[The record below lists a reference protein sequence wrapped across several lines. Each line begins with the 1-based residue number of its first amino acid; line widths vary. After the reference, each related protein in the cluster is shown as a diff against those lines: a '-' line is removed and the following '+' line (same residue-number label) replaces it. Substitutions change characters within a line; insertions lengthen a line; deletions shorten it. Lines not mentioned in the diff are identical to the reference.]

1 MKNIKKLIK
10 GLYVLVNYEYDFM
23 DTKEE
28 VVNYI
33 LNLLEECDLLKEYD
47 L

>member
-10 GLYVLVNYEYDFM
+10 GLYDLVNYEIDFM

-28 VVNYI
+28 VINYI
-33 LNLLEECDLLKEYD
+33 VNLLKECDL
-47 L
+47 